1 MAKYTEYY
9 LFNSFGELL
18 DINTMTNLADS
29 LGIARKT
36 LRNAFDQGK
45 AFNGH
50 LSLFTAEQIKE
61 LGFKALYEELQS
73 RDQRWYCL
81 HYDQIFVN
89 KSSCEA
95 PIKANQV
102 KSLYNGE

>member
-18 DINTMTNLADS
+18 DIDTLTNLAAS

-36 LRNAFDQGK
+36 LRNAFDQEK

-50 LSLFTAEQIKE
+50 LSLFTAEQINE
-61 LGFKALYEELQS
+61 LGFKNLYKELQE

-81 HYDQIFVN
+81 HYDQIFMN

-95 PIKANQV
+95 PVRANQV
-102 KSLYNGE
+102 KSLYDGE